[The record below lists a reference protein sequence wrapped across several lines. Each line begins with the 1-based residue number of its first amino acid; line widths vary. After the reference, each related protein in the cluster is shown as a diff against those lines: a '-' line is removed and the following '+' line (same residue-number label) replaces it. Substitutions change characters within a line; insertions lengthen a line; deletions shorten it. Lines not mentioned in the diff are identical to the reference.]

1 MELKKKEC
9 YHKNVQKIT
18 RTAGTLAYCKPH
30 PQQVPVVIIFYIR
43 SGGTENAEDRVK
55 V

>member
-1 MELKKKEC
+1 MELKKG
-9 YHKNVQKIT
+9 NVIIKT
-18 RTAGTLAYCKPH
+18 SKDNLHSRDLAYCKPH
-30 PQQVPVVIIFYIR
+30 PQRVPVVIIFYIR

>member
-18 RTAGTLAYCKPH
+18 RRDLAYCKLH

>member
-9 YHKNVQKIT
+9 YHKNVQNPHS
-18 RTAGTLAYCKPH
+18 RDLAYCKPH
-30 PQQVPVVIIFYIR
+30 PQRVPVVIIFYIR

>member
-1 MELKKKEC
+1 MELKKR
-9 YHKNVQKIT
+9 NVIIKLIQKT
-18 RTAGTLAYCKPH
+18 NRHSRDLAYCKPH